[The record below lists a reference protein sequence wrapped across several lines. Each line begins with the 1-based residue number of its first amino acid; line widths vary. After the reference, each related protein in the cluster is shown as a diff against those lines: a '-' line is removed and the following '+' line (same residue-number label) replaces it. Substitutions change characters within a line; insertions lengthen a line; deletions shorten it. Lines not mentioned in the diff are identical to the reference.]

1 MEISNN
7 ASADAKKLLD
17 PSNQDLVQKIQL
29 IRIDQVSAITTLAKS
44 SINLWVAQS
53 KFPKPITLSATIKVW
68 KLSDVAAWIDNKN
81 RNNSDGYIPTKIGSN

>member
-44 SINLWVAQS
+44 SINLWVTQS
-53 KFPKPITLSATIKVW
+53 KFPKPITLSATVKVW
-68 KLSDVAAWIDNKN
+68 KLQDVSNWIEAQKVNQ
-81 RNNSDGYIPTKIGSN
+81 